1 MSYTTTQLT
10 ELKAAYARGALKV
23 RLPDGS
29 EITYRSLDE
38 MDRVIT
44 KIESEL
50 GVRANHTNVM
60 YPTHRRG
67 FD

>member
-1 MSYTTTQLT
+1 MSYTTTQLS

-29 EITYRSLDE
+29 EIIYRSLDE
-38 MDRVIT
+38 MERVIAR
-44 KIESEL
+44 IDAEL
-50 GVRANHTNVM
+50 GNLADHTNVM